1 MVEVGDLVAH
11 AFSKLYPPGIVI
23 KASTDSAEVV
33 VIHFNGDKIIW
44 SHTMLR
50 VINESR

>member
-1 MVEVGDLVAH
+1 MVEVGDLVEH
-11 AFSKLYPPGIVI
+11 AFARDYPPGIVT
-23 KASTDSAEVV
+23 KASTDSAEVT

-50 VINESR
+50 VIE

>member
-1 MVEVGDLVAH
+1 MVEVGDLVENTETVR
-11 AFSKLYPPGIVI
+11 YPPGIVI
-23 KASTDSAEVV
+23 KASTDSADVT

-50 VINESR
+50 VIE

>member
-1 MVEVGDLVAH
+1 MVEVGDLVVNTET
-11 AFSKLYPPGIVI
+11 KLYPPGIVI

-50 VINESR
+50 VIE

>member
-1 MVEVGDLVAH
+1 MVEVGDLVEHTEA
-11 AFSKLYPPGIVI
+11 AYPYPPGIVI

-33 VIHFNGDKIIW
+33 VIHFNGEKIIW

-50 VINESR
+50 VLE